1 MPIYKFSL
9 TLRNAL
15 AQSII
20 DACDAGS
27 GACKLNFRSRSVGT
41 WAGGRT
47 YAVGDSVYA
56 NGKNHD
62 CTTAGTSA
70 GTAPTWPT
78 SGTVTD
84 GTAVWTEGGDAGA
97 DTLLGTLT
105 ASDPSATKTN
115 GIITF
120 AAITQDA
127 AADASGKA
135 RRVVVTDSDDVT
147 VMELDVTHEAGT
159 GAVKINTVTI
169 FAGGPIQMNSFTI
182 TMGGA

>member
-56 NGKNHD
+56 NGKNYD

-84 GTAVWTEGGDAGA
+84 GTAVWTEGGDAGRTRCSEHLPQA
-97 DTLLGTLT
+97 TRQRRKPT
-105 ASDPSATKTN
+105 ASSLSPRSPKTLRR
-115 GIITF
+115 TQ
-120 AAITQDA
+120 AA
-127 AADASGKA
+127 K
-135 RRVVVTDSDDVT
+135 R
-147 VMELDVTHEAGT
+147 
-159 GAVKINTVTI
+159 
-169 FAGGPIQMNSFTI
+169 GG
-182 TMGGA
+182 